1 MQTGVVSSTPPAVNS
16 AVACE
21 ASFAKG
27 VGFVQNPG
35 ETEWIT
41 FSNPS
46 ESSGYNIFFAVAGT
60 VVDGTSGAF
69 DVEVNQVTSKPYC
82 RNPFPASSIRSGP

>member
-1 MQTGVVSSTPPAVNS
+1 MNS

-46 ESSGYNIFFAVAGT
+46 ESNSYNIFFAVAGT

-69 DVEVNQVTSKPYC
+69 DVEVNQGHLQAPTFESLPGQLYSEW
-82 RNPFPASSIRSGP
+82 P